1 MNPLGPAARQR
12 MDVRQRVNFMTTYSI
27 REFKARASQILR
39 DLAEGDEVIITR
51 RGQPCGRRGQPCGK
65 LTAVPQP
72 AAAEKPA
79 RRSLRGI
86 YRGILPHATYEDF
99 QEIKKIWEPR

>member
-1 MNPLGPAARQR
+1 
-12 MDVRQRVNFMTTYSI
+12 MTTYSI

-39 DLAEGDEVIITR
+39 DLAEGEEVIITR
-51 RGQPCGRRGQPCGK
+51 RGQPCGK
-65 LTAVPQP
+65 LTDIPP

-79 RRSLRGI
+79 RRSLRGL

-99 QEIKKIWEPR
+99 QEIRRSGLR

>member
-1 MNPLGPAARQR
+1 
-12 MDVRQRVNFMTTYSI
+12 MTTYSI

-51 RGQPCGRRGQPCGK
+51 RGQPCGK
-65 LTAVPQP
+65 LTAVPPPP

-99 QEIKKIWEPR
+99 QEIRRSGLR

>member
-12 MDVRQRVNFMTTYSI
+12 MDVRQRVNLMTTYSI

-39 DLAEGDEVIITR
+39 DLAEGEEVIIT
-51 RGQPCGRRGQPCGK
+51 RRGQPCGK
-65 LTAVPQP
+65 LTAVPPP
-72 AAAEKPA
+72 AAEQPA

-86 YRGILPHATYEDF
+86 YRGILPHAAYEDF
-99 QEIKKIWEPR
+99 QEIKKIGSRGR

>member
-1 MNPLGPAARQR
+1 
-12 MDVRQRVNFMTTYSI
+12 MTTYSI

-51 RGQPCGRRGQPCGK
+51 RGQPCGK
-65 LTAVPQP
+65 LTAVPST
-72 AAAEKPA
+72 AAEKPA

-99 QEIKKIWEPR
+99 QEIKKIWEPRPLPVEDTDAE